1 MNLKEDIKSITELKT
16 HPADILSQVN
26 RTHRPMII
34 TQNGRAQAVVQ
45 DIDSYEKTRKAL
57 LLLKLAAQS
66 EAQIR
71 EGHFK
76 THKDVSAYFEKKLRV

>member
-1 MNLKEDIKSITELKT
+1 MNLKEDIKSVTELKT

-26 RTHRPMII
+26 RTRRPMII
-34 TQNGRAQAVVQ
+34 TQNGRAQAVMQ

-57 LLLKLAAQS
+57 LLLKLAAQG

-71 EGHFK
+71 KGRVK
-76 THKDVSAYFEKKLRV
+76 PHKDVSAYFEKKLRA

>member
-1 MNLKEDIKSITELKT
+1 MDLKEDIKSVTELKT
-16 HPADILSQVN
+16 HPADIISQVN

-57 LLLKLAAQS
+57 LLLKLAAQG

-71 EGHFK
+71 KGHFK
-76 THKDVSAYFEKKLRV
+76 TQKDVAAYFEKKLRA